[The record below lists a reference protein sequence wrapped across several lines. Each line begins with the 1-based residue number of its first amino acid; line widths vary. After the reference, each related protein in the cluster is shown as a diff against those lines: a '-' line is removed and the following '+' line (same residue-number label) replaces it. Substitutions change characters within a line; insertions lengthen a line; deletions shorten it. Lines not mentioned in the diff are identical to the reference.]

1 MGSDDDQSD
10 EMALNLTKAAT
21 DQGQG
26 GLEEK
31 NRSNSTTQLT
41 VDLVKDDPSDDP
53 MELFQTVWHALIP
66 PKSGHKQPPPS
77 KIAKDGALKGQPLV
91 ASPKKLNPSNDPM
104 EFVEIVWHALTT
116 AFPPTIDHSLD
127 RFSIGWST
135 KQGWNQNKIFNY
147 LHTTT
152 ILFYDVCA
160 AHQKWPTTMGSN
172 EAKSQEMALKSTRTA
187 PEHAQEGL
195 EATTRS
201 NSTTLLTV
209 DLVKDNPNACISSM
223 LYSIFVLFL
232 SLEKIQQ
239 TDFLGLPFQIPTNRV
254 GAPICPLTDDLREL
268 HPILSLEKVPTKFLC
283 IPGDILASCLYFPT
297 NSGSANLSPDMID

>member
-31 NRSNSTTQLT
+31 TRSNLTTQLT

-53 MELFQTVWHALIP
+53 MELFETVWHALIP

-77 KIAKDGALKGQPLV
+77 KIAQDGALKGQPLV
-91 ASPKKLNPSNDPM
+91 ASPKKPNPSDDPM
-104 EFVEIVWHALTT
+104 EFVESIWHALTT

-127 RFSIGWST
+127 QFSIGWST
-135 KQGWNQNKIFNY
+135 KQGQNQNKIFNY

-160 AHQKWPTTMGSN
+160 AHQK
-172 EAKSQEMALKSTRTA
+172 
-187 PEHAQEGL
+187 
-195 EATTRS
+195 
-201 NSTTLLTV
+201 
-209 DLVKDNPNACISSM
+209 
-223 LYSIFVLFL
+223 
-232 SLEKIQQ
+232 
-239 TDFLGLPFQIPTNRV
+239 
-254 GAPICPLTDDLREL
+254 
-268 HPILSLEKVPTKFLC
+268 
-283 IPGDILASCLYFPT
+283 
-297 NSGSANLSPDMID
+297 